1 MITSPMTPAITVL
14 DRAHASYELH
24 EYDHD
29 AANTHYGSEAADK
42 MGISAERV
50 FKTLVVALDNGK
62 LAVAV
67 LPVSLNLNLKTM
79 AKALGAKKAQ
89 MAKPEQVERS
99 SGYVLGGV
107 SPIGQKKSLT
117 TIIDSSAADY
127 STIFISAGRRGLEIE
142 LAPDLL
148 CLLTKGRYESVG
160 VSK

>member
-1 MITSPMTPAITVL
+1 MTPAVTVL
-14 DRAHASYELH
+14 ERARASYQLH
-24 EYDHD
+24 EYEHD
-29 AANTHYGSEAADK
+29 AANTHYGPEAADK
-42 MGISAERV
+42 MGVSPERV

-67 LPVSLNLNLKTM
+67 LPVSCNLNLKTM

-107 SPIGQKKSLT
+107 SPIGQKKPLA
-117 TIIDSSAADY
+117 TIIDSSAKDY
-127 STIFISAGRRGLEIE
+127 SSIFVSAGRRGLEIE

-148 CLLTKGRYESVG
+148 CLVTKARYEPVG
-160 VSK
+160 VNK

>member
-1 MITSPMTPAITVL
+1 MTPAVTVL
-14 DRAHASYELH
+14 DRAHACYELH

-29 AANTHYGSEAADK
+29 PAITHYGPEAAEK
-42 MGISAERV
+42 LGISPERL
-50 FKTLVVALDNGK
+50 FKTLVVTLDSGK

-79 AKALGAKKAQ
+79 ANVLGAKKAQ

-107 SPIGQKKSLT
+107 SPIGQKKSLA
-117 TIIDSSAADY
+117 TIVDSSAQDY

-142 LAPDLL
+142 LAPELL
-148 CLLTKGRYESVG
+148 CLLTKGCYESVG